1 MLIFLIPRRV
11 LQRVAAN
18 HTAAGWRR
26 QLVRHQ
32 ILSKIEQAR
41 LSDSVIEN
49 LIEHYHNENVLWGV
63 NNADF
68 MNLELR
74 DAAW

>member
-1 MLIFLIPRRV
+1 M
-11 LQRVAAN
+11 
-18 HTAAGWRR
+18 
-26 QLVRHQ
+26 
-32 ILSKIEQAR
+32 LSKMEQAK